1 MAYKCIEDLAMFTG
15 CPVYMMACI
24 YLYTVV
30 LTPYIM
36 VDEHTGRIQQHIVPL
51 NNSL

>member
-1 MAYKCIEDLAMFTG
+1 MAYKCIEDLARFTG
-15 CPVYMMACI
+15 CPVYMTACI

-30 LTPYIM
+30 LTPYII
-36 VDEHTGRIQQHIVPL
+36 DEHTGRIQQYIVPL